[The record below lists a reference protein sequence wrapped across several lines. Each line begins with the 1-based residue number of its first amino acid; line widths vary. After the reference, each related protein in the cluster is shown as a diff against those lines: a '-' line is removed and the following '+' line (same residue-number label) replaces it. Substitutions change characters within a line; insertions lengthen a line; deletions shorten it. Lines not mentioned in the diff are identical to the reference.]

1 MSTAAG
7 ESGPTAREE
16 LLQRAASLVPMLRQ
30 RASACEAARSCPAE
44 TVEDFRRNGL
54 LRICQPARYGGF
66 ELGWDVLAEVTQ
78 TLARGCASQA
88 WIAMVYNDHCQL
100 LGSFPIEAQDEVWRD
115 KPDTFL
121 SASLDPIGKAKR
133 VAGGAL
139 YSGRHS
145 FSSGIDHVQWVI
157 CGGRFEDSD
166 GASYFV
172 VPKREITLI
181 DDWQVMGL
189 AGTGSKS
196 FIVDNVFVPEHR
208 ILPVQA
214 ATDEGTGPGT
224 LVNRAPVYRAPRSGI
239 APVPFA
245 AITIGIAEG
254 FLEEYL
260 RYTRPRKSRGT
271 PMAELMGTQIAAGRA
286 AAEIEAAARLNIT
299 TAREVMAMLARGEPV
314 PQRQRFRVRCNA
326 AIAAQLALGAVQQLF
341 NMAGG
346 RTLYQS
352 NALQRLVRDML
363 AAATHYGLD
372 WNIAAANYG
381 RDLLGGAE
389 SASGSPLTPQRG
401 LPG

>member
-1 MSTAAG
+1 MSHEIGA
-7 ESGPTAREE
+7 SDQSAREQ
-16 LLQRAASLVPMLRQ
+16 LLARAASLVPVLRE
-30 RASACEAARSCPAE
+30 RAASCEAARSCPAE
-44 TVEDFRRNGL
+44 TIEDFRRNGL

-100 LGSFPIEAQDEVWRD
+100 LGSFPLEAQDEIWGENA
-115 KPDTFL
+115 DTFL
-121 SASLDPIGKAKR
+121 SASLDPIGTARR
-133 VAGGAL
+133 VPGGVR
-139 YSGRHS
+139 YSGRHG

-157 CGGRFEDSD
+157 CGGRIEGSEA
-166 GASYFV
+166 ASYFV
-172 VPKREITLI
+172 LPKRDVTVI
-181 DDWQVMGL
+181 DDWHVMGL
-189 AGTGSKS
+189 AGTGSKG
-196 FIVDNVFVPEHR
+196 FVVDQVFVPEHR
-208 ILPVQA
+208 ILAVQA
-214 ATDEGTGPGT
+214 VTDEGSGPGT
-224 LVNRAPVYRAPRSGI
+224 LINHAPVYRAPRSGI

-254 FLEEYL
+254 FIEEYL

-286 AAEIEAAARLNIT
+286 TAEVEAAARLNIA
-299 TAREVMAMLARGEPV
+299 TAREAMAVLARGERLT
-314 PQRQRFRVRCNA
+314 QRQKLRVRCNA

-346 RTLYQS
+346 RTLYQK
-352 NALQRLVRDML
+352 NVLQRLVRDML

-381 RDLLGGAE
+381 RDLLGAGT
-389 SASGSPLTPQRG
+389 SP
-401 LPG
+401 